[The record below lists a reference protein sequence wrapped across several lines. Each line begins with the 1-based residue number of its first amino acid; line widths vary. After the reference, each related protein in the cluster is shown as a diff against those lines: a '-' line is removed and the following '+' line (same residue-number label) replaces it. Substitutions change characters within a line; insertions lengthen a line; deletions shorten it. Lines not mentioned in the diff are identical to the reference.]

1 MFMATRQVFT
11 KDGSYTEVYQD
22 KQDLLKE
29 ELAKASS
36 LQQEIDAIKKYLG
49 VL

>member
-1 MFMATRQVFT
+1 MKMAATPTGQILVE
-11 KDGSYTEVYQD
+11 DELD
-22 KQDLLKE
+22 ILKK
-29 ELAKASS
+29 ELATASS